1 MKIKPTFVTNSSS
14 ASFTIMKHN
23 LTPLQI
29 QLIYEHIEV
38 AAILAPDGKVN
49 GRTVHWCGDPNYAT
63 RFFSDEWNITENEKE
78 ISGFTSMD
86 NFNMYWFLTEV
97 LKIKE
102 EYINYDGD

>member
-38 AAILAPDGKVN
+38 ASILTPDGEDD
-49 GRTVHWCGDPNYAT
+49 GRQVHWCNDPNYAK
-63 RFFSDEWNITENEKE
+63 RFFSDEWNITENEQE
-78 ISGFTSMD
+78 IRGYTSMD
-86 NFNMYWFLTEV
+86 NFDMYWFLTKI

-102 EYINYDGD
+102 EYINYDGN